1 MYHALLEDSRFLA
14 VLLRMDVELAAA
26 ARAAGCECGGRLHQ
40 GNFARKPRGVRGE
53 RVEGAQIRLS
63 FCCGREGCRKRK
75 TPASVRF
82 LGRRVYWGVVVVIG
96 AAFEGGVTAKR
107 VRGLAELI
115 GYPIDRRTLTRW
127 VKWWRAGV
135 PKSRAWKV
143 MRGLFSG
150 EVETGRLPL
159 SLLEMMA
166 GPDAATRVKGV
177 LELLSGRR
185 IDRAM

>member
-1 MYHALLEDSRFLA
+1 LPTTHLRTEEAGRGLHAAED
-14 VLLRMDVELAAA
+14 VV
-26 ARAAGCECGGRLHQ
+26 GRTL
-40 GNFARKPRGVRGE
+40 
-53 RVEGAQIRLS
+53 
-63 FCCGREGCRKRK
+63 
-75 TPASVRF
+75 T
-82 LGRRVYWGVVVVIG
+82 VIG

-143 MRGLFSG
+143 MRGLFSR